1 MGRIAV
7 NLFTTLDGSAEHP
20 DRWHGPYFDE
30 AMGQAVD
37 RHTSRC
43 EAYLMGR
50 VLYDQWSRYW
60 PDNDSDDFA
69 DFINPVPK
77 YVLSTTLTD
86 PGWAGTTVVR
96 NLGQLRELRERTPG
110 TIGMSGSLTT
120 VRSLLGAG
128 LLDELDLLV
137 DPVVVSGERRWTDGV
152 EHTPLE
158 LVSSETLPTGV
169 LHVVYRPTAR
179 RAPATVAE

>member
-1 MGRIAV
+1 VGRIAV

-30 AMGQAVD
+30 AMGRAVD

-50 VLYDQWSRYW
+50 VLYDQWSRHW
-60 PDNDSDDFA
+60 PEGSGDDFA

-77 YVLSTTLTD
+77 YVLSTTLERAD
-86 PGWAGTTVVR
+86 WAGTTILR
-96 NLGQLRELRERTPG
+96 SLDDLRRLRESTEG

-152 EHTPLE
+152 ERTPLE
-158 LVSSETLPTGV
+158 LVSAEALPTGV
-169 LHVVYRPTAR
+169 LHAVYRPGAGR
-179 RAPATVAE
+179 